1 MRTVEL
7 LWWFLAPER
16 YPGWYGSWQQ
26 MYHHDIQ
33 HYCQGRPPL
42 HYAIG
47 FKIPSL
53 IELLLPKGRE
63 VDSLHHGMAA
73 LHEAAKWGDIANCT
87 TLLDRGASVKLKSSS
102 ETRSMTAL
110 HFAAE
115 GGHSHVIQLL
125 LARGADPHTR
135 SRSQATP
142 FYRAAR
148 SGSLDALRIL
158 YAVGSDINART
169 WDNWTP
175 LFEAVAGGQVHI
187 ANQLLEW
194 GADPTITTLS
204 GENVLMLISQAMDN
218 DQSSNE
224 SHDDMSVDLDPE
236 PESSSGAR
244 EARKEREAMIL
255 LEIQK
260 LQAETPA
267 NSTGKTFNK
276 YLVNIVPGYF
286 KLQSIE
292 FDTRP
297 GIERDKSRI
306 WIEDV
311 SG

>member
-1 MRTVEL
+1 
-7 LWWFLAPER
+7 
-16 YPGWYGSWQQ
+16 

-33 HYCQGRPPL
+33 HYCLGRPPL

-53 IELLLPKGRE
+53 IELLLPKGHE
-63 VDSLHHGMAA
+63 VDTLHHGMAA
-73 LHEAAKWGDIANCT
+73 LHEAAKWGDIATCT
-87 TLLDRGASVKLKSSS
+87 TLLDQGASFKLKSSP

-115 GGHSHVIQLL
+115 GGHSAVIQML
-125 LARGADPHTR
+125 LARGADPHVL

-158 YAVGSDINART
+158 YAAGSDINART

-194 GADPTITTLS
+194 GADPTITTLL
-204 GENVLMLISQAMDN
+204 GENVLMLISTAMDN
-218 DQSSNE
+218 DHSSGE
-224 SHDDMSVDLDPE
+224 SHNDMIVDIDTE
-236 PESSSGAR
+236 PESPSGTQ
-244 EARKEREAMIL
+244 EAKIEREDMIL

-260 LQAETPA
+260 LQAETSA
-267 NSTGKTFNK
+267 NSTGETFNK

-286 KLQSIE
+286 KWHSIE

-297 GIERDKSRI
+297 GIERDKSRL

-311 SG
+311 RE

>member
-1 MRTVEL
+1 
-7 LWWFLAPER
+7 
-16 YPGWYGSWQQ
+16 
-26 MYHHDIQ
+26 MYHHNIQ

-42 HYAIG
+42 HYAIE
-47 FKIPSL
+47 FKIPS
-53 IELLLPKGRE
+53 IVELLLPKGHE
-63 VDSLHHGMAA
+63 VDTLHHGMAA
-73 LHEAAKWGDIANCT
+73 LHEAARWGDISTCT
-87 TLLDRGASVKLKSSS
+87 TLLDRGASVKLKSSP

-115 GGHSHVIQLL
+115 GGHSAMIQML
-125 LARGADPHTR
+125 LARGADPHVR

-158 YAVGSDINART
+158 YAAGSDINART

-194 GADPTITTLS
+194 GADPTITNLR
-204 GENVLMLISQAMDN
+204 GQNVLTFILAAMDN
-218 DQSSNE
+218 DHSFSE
-224 SHDDMSVDLDPE
+224 SHDDARVDLDTE
-236 PESSSGAR
+236 PKSPSGT
-244 EARKEREAMIL
+244 EDRKEREAMIL

-260 LQAETPA
+260 LQAETSA
-267 NSTGKTFNK
+267 NSTGETFNK

-286 KLQSIE
+286 RPHSIE

-297 GIERDKSRI
+297 GIERDKSLL
-306 WIEDV
+306 WVEDV
-311 SG
+311 RK